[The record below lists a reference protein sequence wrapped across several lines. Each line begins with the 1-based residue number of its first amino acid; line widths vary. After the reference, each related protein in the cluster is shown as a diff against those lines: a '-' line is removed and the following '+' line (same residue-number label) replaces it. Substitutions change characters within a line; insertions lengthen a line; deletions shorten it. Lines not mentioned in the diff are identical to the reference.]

1 MLPACAPPREGIL
14 SRALL
19 PLAVACCLWLGF
31 AHPLPLLPDALP
43 PLALLV
49 PPLLALVGL
58 RAGQAGQAFRRGW
71 LAAWAGHLAAL
82 YWLCLPIHQVGGLPW
97 WLAVPCAAF
106 VAACLSSA
114 GGLFALAAHLLRR
127 RTPLVLALSLGLC
140 WYLLEWGYAVVAGFP
155 WLPLSGALAAW
166 PLLIQPAD
174 LLGGYL
180 LGGFWAFLVILLFMT
195 PHGRRYPL
203 LAALLMLVTLAYGW
217 WRLDREP
224 PAPLPQGSG
233 SFAVLFVEGNIDQN
247 QKWLPAFQRSTVQ
260 TYLRLTEQMLA
271 AHPGEHPL
279 IIWPETALPFN
290 LMAAN
295 PHTPRIRELAA
306 RAQSPLLT
314 GAPGFEGS
322 RENMRVYNRAYLIG
336 PDGSLA
342 GYYDKEHLV
351 PFGEYVPDW
360 LQWNFLEGLLQ
371 QVGVYTPGTR
381 LSPLRSSGLA
391 LGMLICYEGVFPWLA
406 QQRVSDGANVLVD
419 ISNDGWF
426 GRSPAGLQHL
436 RLTAVRAVE
445 QNRWILRGTNTGI
458 SAVIDARGR
467 VVLRGGQF
475 EETAHWGRARILS
488 ETTPY
493 HRIARWLP
501 AAAALLLLGLIFFG
515 PVRRNL

>member
-1 MLPACAPPREGIL
+1 
-14 SRALL
+14 
-19 PLAVACCLWLGF
+19 
-31 AHPLPLLPDALP
+31 
-43 PLALLV
+43 LLV
-49 PPLLALVGL
+49 
-58 RAGQAGQAFRRGW
+58 
-71 LAAWAGHLAAL
+71 
-82 YWLCLPIHQVGGLPW
+82 
-97 WLAVPCAAF
+97 
-106 VAACLSSA
+106 
-114 GGLFALAAHLLRR
+114 
-127 RTPLVLALSLGLC
+127 
-140 WYLLEWGYAVVAGFP
+140 
-155 WLPLSGALAAW
+155 
-166 PLLIQPAD
+166 
-174 LLGGYL
+174 
-180 LGGFWAFLVILLFMT
+180 LLFMA

-203 LAALLMLVTLAYGW
+203 LALLLMLAALAYGW
-217 WRLDREP
+217 WRLESEP
-224 PAPLPQGSG
+224 PDPLPQGSG
-233 SFAVLFVEGNIDQN
+233 SFAVLFAEGNIDQN

-260 TYLRLTEQMLA
+260 TYLRLTEEMLA

-306 RAQSPLLT
+306 RARCPLLT

-322 RENMRVYNRAYLIG
+322 RADMRVYNRAYLIG

-381 LSPLRSSGLA
+381 LSPLRSSGLE
-391 LGMLICYEGVFPWLA
+391 LGMLICYEGIFPWLA
-406 QQRVSDGANVLVD
+406 QQRVRDGANVLVD

-426 GRSPAGLQHL
+426 GRSPAALQHL

-475 EETAHWGRARILS
+475 EEAARWGRARILS

-501 AAAALLLLGLIFFG
+501 AAAALLLLGLLFFG
-515 PVRRNL
+515 PVRRNF

>member
-1 MLPACAPPREGIL
+1 M
-14 SRALL
+14 
-19 PLAVACCLWLGF
+19 
-31 AHPLPLLPDALP
+31 
-43 PLALLV
+43 LAL
-49 PPLLALVGL
+49 A
-58 RAGQAGQAFRRGW
+58 
-71 LAAWAGHLAAL
+71 
-82 YWLCLPIHQVGGLPW
+82 
-97 WLAVPCAAF
+97 
-106 VAACLSSA
+106 
-114 GGLFALAAHLLRR
+114 
-127 RTPLVLALSLGLC
+127 LGLC
-140 WYLLEWGYAVVAGFP
+140 WYLLEWGYAVTAGFP

-174 LLGGYL
+174 VLGGYL
-180 LGGFWAFLVILLFMT
+180 LGGLWVFLLLLLFMA

-203 LAALLMLVTLAYGW
+203 LSLLLMLACLGYGY
-217 WRLDREP
+217 WRLGREP
-224 PAPLPQGSG
+224 LDPLPEGSD
-233 SFAVLFVEGNIDQN
+233 SFAVLFAEGNIDQN
-247 QKWLPAFQRSTVQ
+247 QKWLPPFQRGTVQ

-271 AHPGEHPL
+271 EHPGEHPL
-279 IIWPETALPFN
+279 IVWPETALPFN

-322 RENMRVYNRAYLIG
+322 REAMRVYNRAYLIG

-381 LSPLRSSGLA
+381 LAPLGSSGLE
-391 LGMLICYEGVFPWLA
+391 LGMLICYEGIFPWLA
-406 QQRVSDGANVLVD
+406 QQRVRDGANVLVD

-426 GRSPAGLQHL
+426 GLSPAGLQHL

-458 SAVIDARGR
+458 SAIIDARGR
-467 VVLRGGQF
+467 IVLRGGQF
-475 EETAHWGRARILS
+475 EEAAHWGRARVLT

-501 AAAALLLLGLIFFG
+501 AGAALLLLSLIFFG
-515 PVRRNL
+515 PVRRNV